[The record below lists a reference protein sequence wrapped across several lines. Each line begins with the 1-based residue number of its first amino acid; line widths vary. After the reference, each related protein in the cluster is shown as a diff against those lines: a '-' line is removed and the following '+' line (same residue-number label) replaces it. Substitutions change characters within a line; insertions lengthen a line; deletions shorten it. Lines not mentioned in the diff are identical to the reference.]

1 MFDKRLP
8 LDHFFQEG
16 MRERLAKANLVE
28 KLISTIQ
35 MLNDCATGKIKVD
48 AATGVEHAPP
58 LTKMQIEAAK
68 ATLVGL
74 KIGLAKIIPD
84 LQSTTLS
91 SADGGALTIQV
102 VQFARD
108 EQRAEIGDSE
118 NTRLRLAPAPT
129 SN

>member
-1 MFDKRLP
+1 MLDKRLP

-16 MRERLAKANLVE
+16 MRQRL
-28 KLISTIQ
+28 
-35 MLNDCATGKIKVD
+35 DCATMID
-48 AATGVEHAPP
+48 RLLATIAMLSDCAEGRLA

-74 KIGLAKIIPD
+74 KIALAKTLPD

-91 SADGGALTIQV
+91 SPDGGVVTIQV
-102 VQFARD
+102 VQFGREA
-108 EQRAEIGDSE
+108 EQIGDSE
-118 NTRLRLAPAPT
+118 NTRLRLAPPPT